1 MQKNMKIKELN
12 KIKTPNLLTGI
23 SFNKKEE
30 ILNYFHNTFSLYEK
44 LFETL
49 ATEESYYLKPDPLR
63 HPLIFYYVLLF
74 VFSVLRPSDVEPPAH
89 LLFFLRH

>member
-30 ILNYFHNTFSLYEK
+30 IRIGKT
-44 LFETL
+44 
-49 ATEESYYLKPDPLR
+49 
-63 HPLIFYYVLLF
+63 I
-74 VFSVLRPSDVEPPAH
+74 
-89 LLFFLRH
+89 